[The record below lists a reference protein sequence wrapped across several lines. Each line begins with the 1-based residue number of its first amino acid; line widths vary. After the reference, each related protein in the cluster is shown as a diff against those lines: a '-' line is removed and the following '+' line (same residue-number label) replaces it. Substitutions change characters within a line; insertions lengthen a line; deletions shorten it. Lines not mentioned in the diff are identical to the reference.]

1 MTNKFYFILFFIVSI
16 LSADQAKALL
26 SQKGLHD
33 RPGEYER
40 GIFLI
45 VLSNQSQENFLTLS
59 TGGDF
64 LEFKKSQG
72 YDVDVVSLDQLNIDS
87 NNGLKGYLQSYKNTN
102 PLLEYVLLVGDW
114 NGSYAVPT
122 FTIPSYNED
131 QLDVT
136 DYAYTYIGDDV
147 RNPRFFIGRWP
158 VRTTADLLN
167 LKSRTISYT
176 RLEEV
181 EDDTHFDN
189 ALIVAGNFKDGQG
202 VQPWQW
208 PVTPVWTSIWLQDKL
223 IDFGYENA
231 DTVFYHA
238 QNYENGAYNPMIA
251 NTWNNG
257 VGVVNYRGWGDANGW
272 HKPYFHREE
281 VEELYNGWKLPVVLS
296 FVCNTGDFGNDYSG
310 VGLDKCFG
318 ETLITAGSVTNPKGA
333 VAMVGPSDLDTDTR
347 FNNVIC
353 SAMWDELLEGRHSEL
368 APALHAGK
376 DSVRTQFD
384 NLIINNTNIPNF
396 YYHIYGVLGDPS
408 ISLRMSQPDNFE
420 YTINPNLN
428 DSHLSIQI
436 FDNSGQPIRDVVGAL
451 MYDDNL
457 IGKDLSTQDGWLDID
472 FDGSTVP
479 LSSDIYLYLNHQDF
493 YQEKISLI
501 FNAENQN
508 SFEEHSY
515 IAEEEIF
522 ADYIYE
528 INLDDGYEWV
538 ELDPDLGGNGINLCL
553 TDDSVTDLPLEF
565 DFNYYGNSYNS
576 MTVSSNGWAS
586 FEDCDIPYFWNFS
599 IPFPLGPSAM
609 LAPFMDDLDDN
620 GKEPFSDLNGNC
632 IHDEGETF
640 VDRNDN
646 GQWDSG
652 EDFDVYYLYDSDNGR
667 LIIQWNNVSNGE
679 DDEICPDCVKE
690 TFQLVLLDQDIYSNV
705 VNQGDI
711 IFLYKEI
718 HDIDE
723 NGNFST
729 IGIESPDQ
737 NFGTQLLF
745 SGNSPD
751 IISILND
758 GYSIRFSAGSNPLE
772 ANELNQP
779 EFSLLK
785 TYPNPFNPS
794 LTINYS
800 LINSSDVKIDIYDI
814 KGTFIETILNKRL
827 SAGSY
832 ANFWIP
838 KGLASGSYIINLN
851 INEKSYSNKVILL
864 K

>member
-33 RPGEYER
+33 RPVEYER

-122 FTIPSYNED
+122 FTISSYNED

-136 DYAYTYIGDDV
+136 DYAYTYINDDV

-208 PVTPVWTSIWLQDKL
+208 PVTPVWTSVWLQDKL
-223 IDFGYENA
+223 VDYGYENA

-457 IGKDLSTQDGWLDID
+457 IGKDLSTQDG
-472 FDGSTVP
+472 
-479 LSSDIYLYLNHQDF
+479 
-493 YQEKISLI
+493 
-501 FNAENQN
+501 
-508 SFEEHSY
+508 
-515 IAEEEIF
+515 
-522 ADYIYE
+522 
-528 INLDDGYEWV
+528 
-538 ELDPDLGGNGINLCL
+538 
-553 TDDSVTDLPLEF
+553 
-565 DFNYYGNSYNS
+565 
-576 MTVSSNGWAS
+576 
-586 FEDCDIPYFWNFS
+586 
-599 IPFPLGPSAM
+599 
-609 LAPFMDDLDDN
+609 
-620 GKEPFSDLNGNC
+620 
-632 IHDEGETF
+632 
-640 VDRNDN
+640 
-646 GQWDSG
+646 
-652 EDFDVYYLYDSDNGR
+652 
-667 LIIQWNNVSNGE
+667 
-679 DDEICPDCVKE
+679 
-690 TFQLVLLDQDIYSNV
+690 
-705 VNQGDI
+705 
-711 IFLYKEI
+711 
-718 HDIDE
+718 
-723 NGNFST
+723 
-729 IGIESPDQ
+729 
-737 NFGTQLLF
+737 
-745 SGNSPD
+745 
-751 IISILND
+751 
-758 GYSIRFSAGSNPLE
+758 
-772 ANELNQP
+772 
-779 EFSLLK
+779 
-785 TYPNPFNPS
+785 
-794 LTINYS
+794 
-800 LINSSDVKIDIYDI
+800 
-814 KGTFIETILNKRL
+814 
-827 SAGSY
+827 
-832 ANFWIP
+832 
-838 KGLASGSYIINLN
+838 
-851 INEKSYSNKVILL
+851 
-864 K
+864 